1 MSIKV
6 ARIIAKVYPN
16 GEFTLGYDS
25 SKRML
30 SSDIRSQP
38 ECVQNWFYP
47 SLSDE
52 IKGECRA
59 IAAHRVMESTLG
71 SSLVANS
78 PKAKRGLRGISN
90 RAARSVRNMAFI
102 LEREYGNKRL
112 SFTTVTLPELSKS
125 DHDNV
130 TRNWASVVKDF
141 FKDVGR
147 EYYRKSKKDF
157 EYVAVTEV
165 QEKRFERTGYVGLHI
180 HFVYLGRLTN
190 KGNWI
195 LSSGEI
201 RDSWSKAVSKFCSEE
216 YAFNASENC
225 QRVRKSAEG
234 YLGKYL
240 TKGSKTVRRII
251 DEGYSH
257 NLPSTWYSRSLS
269 LSRRVTR
276 RVRRSAAVGDFLSKR
291 FCRRLTL
298 NTVSFYREITIESP
312 SMGERIIGYVGKFRR
327 TIDIYAAKDIMG
339 LLTTFEVELCTN
351 QC

>member
-1 MSIKV
+1 MSISV

-25 SKRML
+25 SKRVL
-30 SSDIRSQP
+30 SSDVRSQP

-59 IAAHRVMESTLG
+59 IAAHRVMESTIG

-78 PKAKRGLRGISN
+78 PKIRRGLRGISN

-102 LEREYGNKRL
+102 LERENGKKRL
-112 SFTTVTLPELSKS
+112 SFTTVTLPEMSKS

-130 TRNWASVVKDF
+130 TENWASVVKDF
-141 FKDVGR
+141 FKDIGR
-147 EYYRKSKKDF
+147 EYSKKVDKRF

-180 HFVYLGRLTN
+180 HFVYAGRLSD

-195 LSSGEI
+195 LSPREV
-201 RDSWSKAVSKFCSEE
+201 RDSWSKAVSRFCSEE
-216 YAFNASENC
+216 YDFSASENC
-225 QRVRKSAEG
+225 QRVRRSAEG

-240 TKGSKTVRRII
+240 TKGTKTVRRII
-251 DEGYSH
+251 DEGCIH
-257 NLPSTWYSRSLS
+257 NLPSTWYSRSLT
-269 LSRRVTR
+269 LAKRVNR
-276 RVRRSAAVGDFLSKR
+276 QVRRSASVGDFLSKR
-291 FCRRLTL
+291 FCRGATL
-298 NTVSFYREITIESP
+298 NTVSFYRAITIESP
-312 SMGERIIGYVGKFRR
+312 STGERIIGYVGKFKRAV
-327 TIDIYAAKDIMG
+327 DIYSVRDIMG
-339 LLTTFEVELCTN
+339 LLTTFEVQLCTN
-351 QC
+351 Q